1 MRLNKR
7 TVAAGSLIFALV
19 GGGMAFAFFG
29 NNSNTSGSTGGAYL
43 SVSAPDPAVTN
54 LLPNVE
60 QTFDATVSNSD
71 TAASHTVNSFGVQ
84 MQNTDGSGWSAQ
96 GDASKP
102 ACTPH
107 DFDVWYD
114 SPVGTSVA
122 KGTPVVVVVHVRL
135 AERAWDQSNCLN
147 LPTVP
152 FHLSVS

>member
-43 SVSAPDPAVTN
+43 SVTAPSPAVTN

-71 TAASHTVNSFGVQ
+71 SAPHTVNSFDVQ

-96 GDASKP
+96 GDTSKP

-107 DFDVWYD
+107 DFDVWYN

-122 KGTPVVVVVHVRL
+122 GGASEVVVVHVRL